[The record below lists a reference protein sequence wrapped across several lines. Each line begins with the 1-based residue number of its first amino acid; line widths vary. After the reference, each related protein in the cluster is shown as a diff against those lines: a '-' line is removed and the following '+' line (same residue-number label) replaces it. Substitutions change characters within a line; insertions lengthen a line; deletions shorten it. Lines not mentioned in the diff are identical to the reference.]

1 MVMARCLQLAC
12 RAGAVVALAWSGTW
26 CGALSAEEARQPIPP
41 NPRDISPGV
50 TLNAARDGLLAAG
63 PGDLGLSVFVVAQDC
78 GNGQIFDGLRIAG
91 AHASVMRVQA
101 RARNGVR
108 IFYDGPVMVDQVIRI
123 PVNEFVW
130 TGFTGDGDDNLT
142 AVRTILVC
150 RAGR

>member
-1 MVMARCLQLAC
+1 MARGCHLVRQV
-12 RAGAVVALAWSGTW
+12 AVIATLAWS
-26 CGALSAEEARQPIPP
+26 GALSAEEQRQPIPP

-78 GNGQIFDGLRIAG
+78 GNGQVFDGLRIVG
-91 AHASVMRVQA
+91 AHASVIRVQA

-108 IFYDGPVMVDQVIRI
+108 VFYDGPVMADQFIRI

-130 TGFTGDGDDNLT
+130 TGFTRDGDDNLT
-142 AVRTILVC
+142 AVRTALLC